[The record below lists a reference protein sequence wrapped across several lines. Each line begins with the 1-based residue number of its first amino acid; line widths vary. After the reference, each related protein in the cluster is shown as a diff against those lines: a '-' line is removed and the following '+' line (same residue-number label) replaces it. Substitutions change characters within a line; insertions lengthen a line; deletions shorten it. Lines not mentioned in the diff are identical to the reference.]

1 MWSKLHWHQSH
12 CSLTKGRICRCAVL
26 NRRTQTD
33 IWNRRFYIL
42 TVWCN
47 CSLLFNSCPGN
58 KHLNS
63 LWKSFC
69 DLMYGLGWHENIKQ
83 VSLLLSGL
91 PCCFDT
97 ELQDLF
103 GIFLRQWKAFSGPKN
118 YNLFWP
124 EKIKF
129 KMNSFL

>member
-97 ELQDLF
+97 EFTRLIWNFFKTMKGFFRTQELQL
-103 GIFLRQWKAFSGPKN
+103 ILARKN
-118 YNLFWP
+118 Y
-124 EKIKF
+124 I
-129 KMNSFL
+129 